1 MVDCTYLKRVEF
13 ATATAMLALLTK
25 IRQGGATVEFRNVN
39 YLIAALFSLLG
50 IDAVAQVQ
58 LRRV

>member
-1 MVDCTYLKRVEF
+1 
-13 ATATAMLALLTK
+13 
-25 IRQGGATVEFRNVN
+25 VN

-58 LRRV
+58 MRRV